1 VELFQTQPFVETVS
15 LGHTVRNG
23 FVGDGMTLEA
33 LERESPAEDC
43 LPMAKEQVKCLLELD
58 LHQ

>member
-1 VELFQTQPFVETVS
+1 METVS

-23 FVGDGMTLEA
+23 FVGDGVTLEA